1 MPIDSI
7 AAAQES
13 EFDSKAFETRRQTYQ
28 SLVGSLG
35 WLVNCTRPDLAT
47 IHKFLSSYNSCPS
60 ASHLKAAKYVLHYIH
75 STHDYGISFASD
87 CTEPMHSHVHF
98 PDSSD
103 KEAYGAEARPPTAR
117 NRHLLT
123 AYSDAGWGAQFGNTI
138 PDGSQV
144 DLFKYR
150 SMSGYILF
158 RCGGPISWQTIRQ
171 QRTSLSS
178 CEAEIKAV
186 NEATKKTI
194 SIRNVI
200 EDLIQ
205 CGYPMDD
212 LQEHTSIYNDNEGA
226 VAWSHNL
233 TTKDMRHVSLREN
246 YVREGVQDKTVDVL
260 YVPGKINPADI
271 FTKEMKDGATFRRLR
286 DSFMCT
292 LKSFNDNMVV
302 RLESLHT
309 RSGHDSATIRASVA
323 RSFSSPPSR
332 PDDLYS
338 VLCLHDGLRTAA
350 NISHLCSTGRVV
362 ASRASRKWGVSI
374 GTLG

>member
-1 MPIDSI
+1 
-7 AAAQES
+7 
-13 EFDSKAFETRRQTYQ
+13 
-28 SLVGSLG
+28 
-35 WLVNCTRPDLAT
+35 
-47 IHKFLSSYNSCPS
+47 
-60 ASHLKAAKYVLHYIH
+60 
-75 STHDYGISFASD
+75 
-87 CTEPMHSHVHF
+87 MHSHVHF

-103 KEAYGAEARPPTAR
+103 KEAYGMEARPPTAR
-117 NRHLLT
+117 NQHLLT
-123 AYSDAGWGAQFGNTI
+123 TYSDACWGAQFGNTLA
-138 PDGSQV
+138 DGAQV
-144 DLFKYR
+144 ELFKYR

-171 QRTSLSS
+171 DRTSLSS
-178 CEAEIKAV
+178 CEAEVKAV

-212 LQEHTSIYNDNEGA
+212 LHEHTSIYNDNEGA

-246 YVREGVQDKTVDVL
+246 FVREEVQDKTVDVL

-286 DSFMCT
+286 DSFMCS
-292 LKSFNDNMVV
+292 LQSYNSSVAV
-302 RLESLHT
+302 RLRQL
-309 RSGHDSATIRASVA
+309 RAQPGIDSAAIQASAARA
-323 RSFSSPPSR
+323 FSLPSSG
-332 PDDLYS
+332 PHDLYS
-338 VLCLHDGLRTAA
+338 VLCLHDRLRTAD
-350 NISHLCSTGRVV
+350 NLTHLCSTGRVL
-362 ASRASRKWGVSI
+362 AARTSRPLGMAL